1 MKYLNNAHI
10 KALGIDWPKLIGV
23 IETTVRTLAKGDF
36 SQPIKPYLRFGHP
49 SQRIIAMPAFVGGEI
64 EMCGIKWIASY
75 PDNWR
80 KGLPRAHSTMILND
94 PINGKP
100 LAIIESS
107 LLSGLR
113 TSAVSGLVLQHY
125 AAVRKLESTRLGIV
139 GWGPIGRLHASMCAS
154 VLDNKLTQISLFDLK
169 GIELNTIDPLLRP
182 ITKITS
188 DWREAYRNSDIF
200 TTCTVSNKRYIDER
214 PPTNMLLLNV
224 SLRDYLPS
232 SIRDIQA
239 ILVDD
244 WNEVCREN
252 TDIEQLHLEL
262 GLTREATF
270 TLSDMVL
277 SNRIAD
283 YDNSESIFFNPM
295 GLAAFDV
302 AIAAYYLR
310 EADRLGVGV
319 ALR

>member
-1 MKYLNNAHI
+1 MKYLNDEHI
-10 KALGIDWPKLIGV
+10 TTIGIDWANLIGV
-23 IETTVRTLAKGDF
+23 IETTVRTLDKGDY
-36 SQPIKPYLRFGHP
+36 SQPIKPYLRFREP
-49 SQRIIAMPAFVGGEI
+49 SKRIIAMPAFVGGEI

-94 PINGKP
+94 PNNGRP

-113 TSAVSGLVLQHY
+113 TAAVSGLVLQHY
-125 AAVRKLESTRLGIV
+125 ASVRKLESTRLGIV

-154 VLDNKLTQISLFDLK
+154 VLGNKLSQITLFDLK
-169 GIELNTIDPLLRP
+169 GIELNTINPLLRP
-182 ITKITS
+182 ITEITNN
-188 DWREAYRNSDIF
+188 WRDAYRNSDIF
-200 TTCTVSNKRYIDER
+200 VTCTVSDKRYIDEK
-214 PPTNMLLLNV
+214 PPSSMLLLNV
-224 SLRDYLPS
+224 SLRDYLS
-232 SIRDIQA
+232 RSVRDIQA

-244 WNEVCREN
+244 WDEVCREN
-252 TDIEQLHLEL
+252 TDIEQLHLDL

-270 TLSDMVL
+270 TLSDMVI
-277 SNRIAD
+277 SNRFAD
-283 YDNSESIFFNPM
+283 YDSNESIFFNPM

-319 ALR
+319 SL